1 VRRIISFHNFKS
13 TPHPRMLAGK
23 LRAAKANGAN
33 ILKIATRTDT
43 PIELA
48 RLVEFVINKRAEV
61 PIAAMGI
68 GRLGAISRVLLA
80 RAGSALVYASVGE
93 TSDIEGQ
100 LSLNQLRALGIGR
113 GVKSWKP

>member
-1 VRRIISFHNFKS
+1 
-13 TPHPRMLAGK
+13 M
-23 LRAAKANGAN
+23 
-33 ILKIATRTDT
+33 IADGRDVTDT

-48 RLVEFVINKRAEV
+48 RLLEFVTNKHAEV

-100 LSLNQLRALGIGR
+100 LSLKQLRALGIGR
-113 GVKSWKP
+113 GVKSWKR